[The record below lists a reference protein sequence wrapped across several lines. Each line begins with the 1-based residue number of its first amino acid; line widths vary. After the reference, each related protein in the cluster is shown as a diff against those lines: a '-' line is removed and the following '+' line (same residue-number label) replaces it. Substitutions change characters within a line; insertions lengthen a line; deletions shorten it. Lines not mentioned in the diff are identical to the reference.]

1 MNHNSLFS
9 RLSQSCVVRVCSPA
23 HLRARVHVQ
32 LIPLHPLQGKP
43 FVSCDDFVATAA
55 QPQHAAWAKQQLQPV
70 PILADALQL
79 TQQQQGYRLA
89 ADNLPQGDEPFC
101 WHLFGGQP
109 LNKTLLRQGQI
120 GHAPFCDTAFT
131 NPYHTL
137 SPTVYGKQFAPYFC
151 KQQINTSHPQL
162 IAHRATACSFPD
174 KVPQLSTH
182 VLVISGRPYVSSYD
196 FAAHATAAEIT
207 DFFAVMQQT
216 LAQLQLQGKPY
227 RLATNAGSHANHMVP
242 HFHMHVGHDAAPLAP
257 LVLPWRGHR
266 LQLPAASSCAIQL
279 SPSQLKLQVNQLARQ
294 LRMQG
299 VTPGQRVALHSPDL
313 LATTIGLLSS
323 WQVGAVAAVCP
334 LREPHSVVQ
343 DWLKQLQCRCLLTSS
358 AQQLLPGLPHVPL
371 PSICTAQANHVPNQ
385 LPTQDHHKAD
395 CPPTMLAE
403 TTAGTLLR
411 TSGSSA
417 QPKTAYHTLQQH
429 LANAKQA
436 ASNVQFGPHSR
447 WLVSLPLYH
456 VGGLGIVCRALA
468 TGGSLAFCQ
477 PHQQLDLTVLQHL
490 KITHL
495 SVVTTQLQ
503 RLLQQPGAREILS
516 QLTAVVVG
524 GGPLYLQLLQQATN
538 WGVPIVT
545 TYGCSEMASQVTA
558 TALPR
563 QGEQTHHT
571 LQTDLSKD
579 FSLNKKRD
587 LKKGNNS
594 HNKDMALGH
603 EPATFCHAGR
613 LLADRQLYL
622 AADGEILVK
631 GPMLFCGYVD
641 GNHIDPA
648 CDAQGWFHT
657 GDIGLLDC
665 HGNLHV
671 QGRKDNCLI
680 SGGENIQAE
689 EIEQALLLHPLV
701 QRAVVVAKPCQ
712 QFGQRPIAFVQ
723 MANSA
728 TLQPQQ
734 LRQHLQP
741 HLARFKIPDTFLP
754 WPQQTPNDQLKP
766 PRFWLQ
772 AFAQKQTK
780 NSANTST

>member
-1 MNHNSLFS
+1 MNPNSLFS

-23 HLRARVHVQ
+23 HPRARVHVQ
-32 LIPLHPLQGKP
+32 LMPLHPLRGKP

-55 QPQHAAWAKQQLQPV
+55 QPQHAAWAKQLLQPV
-70 PILADALQL
+70 ATLADALQL

-89 ADNLPQGDEPFC
+89 ADNLSQQGDEPFC

-109 LNKTLLRQGQI
+109 LNKTLLRQGEI
-120 GHAPFCDTAFT
+120 GHAPFCNTAFT

-151 KQQINTSHPQL
+151 NQQINTSHPQL

-182 VLVISGRPYVSSYD
+182 VLVISGGPYVSSYD
-196 FAAHATAAEIT
+196 FAAHATAAEIS
-207 DFFAVMQQT
+207 DFFAVVQQT
-216 LAQLQLQGKPY
+216 IVQLQLQGKPY

-242 HFHMHVGHDAAPLAP
+242 HFHMHIGHDAAPLAP
-257 LVLPWRGHR
+257 LVLPWSGHR
-266 LQLPAASSCAIQL
+266 LPLPAASNCAIQL
-279 SPSQLKLQVNQLARQ
+279 SPSQMKLQINQLARQ

-323 WQVGAVAAVCP
+323 WQVGAVVAVCP

-343 DWLKQLQCRCLLTSS
+343 GWLKQLQCRCLLTSS
-358 AQQLLPGLPHVPL
+358 AQHLLPGLPHVLL
-371 PSICTAQANHVPNQ
+371 PSMCTAQTNHVANQ
-385 LPTQDHHKAD
+385 LPTQDHHKTD

-417 QPKTAYHTLQQH
+417 QPKTTYHTLQQH

-477 PHQQLDLTVLQHL
+477 PHKQLDLTVLQHL
-490 KITHL
+490 NITHL

-516 QLTAVVVG
+516 RLTAVVVG
-524 GGPLYLQLLQQATN
+524 GGPLYLQLLQQAIKWN
-538 WGVPIVT
+538 VPIVT
-545 TYGCSEMASQVTA
+545 TYGCSEMASQITA

-563 QGEQTHHT
+563 QQGKQTPHA

-579 FSLNKKRD
+579 FAFNK
-587 LKKGNNS
+587 
-594 HNKDMALGH
+594 
-603 EPATFCHAGR
+603 PAAFCHAGC
-613 LLADRQLYL
+613 LLADRQLHL
-622 AADGEILVK
+622 TADGEILVK
-631 GPMLFCGYVD
+631 GPMLFCGYVN
-641 GNHIDPA
+641 GNHIEPA
-648 CDAQGWFHT
+648 RDAQGWFHT

-671 QGRKDNCLI
+671 QGRKDNRLI

-701 QRAVVVAKPCQ
+701 QRAVVLAKPCQ

-734 LRQHLQP
+734 LRQHLQQ

-754 WPQQTPNDQLKP
+754 WPQQTPHNQLKP

-772 AFAQKQTK
+772 SFTQKQTK
-780 NSANTST
+780 NANDLA